1 MEAAVDGPTTCSR
14 SQSLTTEG
22 SWDSNSTMLD
32 EQRVVTGFEAWHEV
46 ASGFK
51 AYEVSRMSNKGATSF
66 ELKLLRRRRRS
77 SGMQVK
83 SCESGEVVCEKMVT
97 GFMDCWPGEVMAGR
111 TWPLRTEVK
120 SKQIFTEEMNESSTI
135 EDLNQSVESPTDELV
150 EASEL
155 NLARMNRFFE
165 AISLLMWSMSESSD
179 FLREVLHW
187 PFIRNQRHYELLS
200 TMLKMKEKLKQ
211 FEQAVVHTGR
221 TLLAEELTGWCMM
234 ALSSVWRRTGVTG
247 CWVAWILSLSI
258 TWLMNRLSW
267 TASVR
272 RSSRTEKKKVARR
285 KSECRLQVRTLVF
298 LSLVRSTQCMQAD
311 EQFFQQMSQLAA
323 AATNAASAA
332 EHALTALQTAGG
344 ASSSSSS
351 AGVAGT
357 LQAGLTAAS
366 KVLRNPDTFDGS
378 DPHGFLT
385 WKFVFTSW
393 LTFAEPKYKAFL
405 EKVEELD
412 HMPAM
417 SAYTED
423 EQMFSTRLFAI
434 LTSYL
439 KGRCLHLVRSGMEQ
453 RNGFALWKELHKEYL
468 PSTRARSLALAQ
480 ALASYPSFAKDKTVL
495 DNVLSYEQLVQ
506 EFEKMSGTTYPQ
518 ELKAATLIRCSE
530 NRVREHLQLTIKET
544 TTYKEIREAV
554 LSHEQASKTWSQESI
569 MKSLNVRPDPNGPAP
584 MEVDRVQEKGKGK
597 GKYKGKGKDKG
608 KSWWQFPFGGRGGQQ
623 KGKGKFEKGGKSKG
637 KNKGKQ
643 GGKSKGKQK
652 GKSSGK
658 KGSDVGQNQCRVCY
672 GYGHWSRDC
681 PQRAQ
686 QITETNVQQQ
696 QGHQMSTTNTTA
708 SASNASTL
716 NTAVRRIFHIG
727 PPSVSTYAD
736 SSVCVVIQEINEE
749 EVVETCRKVVILDS
763 GSDVSL
769 LPLSYANE
777 NIGESNVRLQ
787 DCQGTSLRTAGQQD
801 ATLVVFDAKS
811 GEEVEIHHRFL
822 VGNVHNCILSLG
834 ELYKS
839 GWMLKSDGPEQFLI
853 SPDQE
858 AKIPVMFQRNSFAIE
873 AMICQVTATEIDQ
886 ELYEVRAVIRLSP
899 NYESELPYGR
909 WDVTNNHP
917 HMRSVGVHFADP
929 RAVWSANFA
938 FRTTLIQKVINPEE
952 GWQVVEVAQKF
963 LEQENPF
970 GRISE
975 IPSGEQYVILTILS
989 DREEN
994 LGSFG
999 TLIGGD
1005 EPPVPEAQQED
1016 EQEVQME
1023 ETTEGEK
1030 VEEQEIEGKDIPEFP
1045 IIAPSFKPRGTEDTL
1060 FIGEMQ
1066 LTERSS
1072 VKDLKEA
1079 AKYLKLSSSG
1089 SKTKIFNRIRDA
1101 YEQSLKRR
1109 ALEVARQDYAKLC
1122 PEPRFVDAPVQ
1133 PTEKERKLHEVTHL
1147 PFKRWCSFCVMGKSK
1162 ANIKYASDPADVAVR
1177 TNPTV
1182 QVDIFFQTASN
1193 SLLLCV
1199 DVWSKFLQVQPL
1211 KNKNQGVIGEAIAEF
1226 LATLGHYETVELAY
1240 DSEPVL
1246 AAGARM
1252 AKLIRSNNGLHTIL
1266 QAGKFYDKARTSL
1279 AERCIQTVRAQ
1290 AKTIIAHVQD
1300 RAQILFDESHV
1311 LHSWAVVHACW
1322 LLNRYHVT
1330 SATGMTAYLSV
1341 KGRPYK
1347 GRVCCFGETVYG
1359 LDPLQAKYKSQWRPG
1374 AWLGKDHMDHD
1385 LVLVNNNEV
1394 VRCKAVRKTGE
1405 SWNGELLVNAI
1416 VGPWDMRRGVHT
1428 KVDTKPIPT
1437 PTPELLAD
1445 TSSKPD
1451 ETSRASRRDKKR
1463 KDGEADQDADDV
1475 RKYAEEHPD
1484 EDREIEVEAEE
1495 TNADS
1500 GGATSASASAGD
1512 AQAEADRSAKRP
1524 AEVSA
1529 EEMSE
1534 DKQQKGRFEKNPPK
1548 RKDEVQGGSVT
1559 KAVHFDPDLPAQ
1571 EPVTKAQKKEE
1582 SKDQERQVRRV
1593 EDIELYD
1600 EDEQEAEAEEDEDSY
1615 DWSQAMASSSEA
1627 MLSHEEMKKRGFFSE
1642 GNGPPQ
1648 VSVEELQVLDQQ
1660 AMLSEVNRLHD
1671 LQVIANLEAG
1681 ENVDDAMKLDTRV
1694 VFDWRFR
1701 EGSWIRR
1708 ARLVAREF
1716 RSGECWML
1724 TPSAL
1729 RAL

>member
-1 MEAAVDGPTTCSR
+1 MKGE
-14 SQSLTTEG
+14 EG
-22 SWDSNSTMLD
+22 
-32 EQRVVTGFEAWHEV
+32 G
-46 ASGFK
+46 
-51 AYEVSRMSNKGATSF
+51 
-66 ELKLLRRRRRS
+66 
-77 SGMQVK
+77 
-83 SCESGEVVCEKMVT
+83 CESGGRQVKRCEVVNEETDFLGMTTSHMNCGVEQ
-97 GFMDCWPGEVMAGR
+97 VMAYR
-111 TWPLRTEVK
+111 TWPVSARGLSR
-120 SKQIFTEEMNESSTI
+120 QIFTEEMNNSSTA
-135 EDLNQSVESPTDELV
+135 EDLNPSAESSTDELV
-150 EASEL
+150 RVKEMS
-155 NLARMNRFFE
+155 LAEMNRFVE
-165 AISLLMWSMSESSD
+165 AMSLLAWSMSESRD
-179 FLREVLHW
+179 FLKEVLQW
-187 PFIRNQRHYELLS
+187 QFIRNQRHYELIS
-200 TMLKMKEKLKQ
+200 TVLRVKEMLKQL
-211 FEQAVVHTGR
+211 EQTVVQTSR
-221 TLLAEELTGWCMM
+221 ALLAEELTGWCTM
-234 ALSSVWRRTGVTG
+234 ALSSVWMRTGVAG
-247 CWVAWILSLSI
+247 CWVSWIFSLLF
-258 TWLMNRLSW
+258 TWSLNRLSW
-267 TASVR
+267 TACEK
-272 RSSRTEKKKVARR
+272 RSSRMDRKRVARK
-285 KSECRLQVRTLVF
+285 KSESRLQIQTLVF
-298 LSLVRSTQCMQAD
+298 LSLMRSTQCTQAD

-332 EHALTALQTAGG
+332 ERALTAMQAAGG

-351 AGVAGT
+351 SGVAGT

-405 EKVEELD
+405 QKVEELE

-480 ALASYPSFAKDKTVL
+480 ALASYPQFAKDKTVL

-530 NRVREHLQLTIKET
+530 NRLREHLQLTIKET
-544 TTYKEIREAV
+544 TTYNQIREAV

-569 MKSLNVRPDPNGPAP
+569 MKSLNVRPDPNGPMP
-584 MEVDRVQEKGKGK
+584 MEVDRIQEKGKGK

-637 KNKGKQ
+637 KYKGKQ

-652 GKSSGK
+652 GKSRGK

-681 PQRAQ
+681 PQRVQ

-696 QGHQMSTTNTTA
+696 IQQQQQGRQMSATNTTA

-736 SSVCVVIQEINEE
+736 SSVCVVIQEVNEA
-749 EVVETCRKVVILDS
+749 EVVETCRNVVILDS

-801 ATLVVFDAKS
+801 ATLVVFDANS

-822 VGNVHNCILSLG
+822 VRNVHNCILSLG

-839 GWMLKSDGPEQFLI
+839 GWMLKSDGSEQFLI

-858 AKIPVMFQRNSFAIE
+858 AKIPAVFQRNSFAIE

-952 GWQVVEVAQKF
+952 GWQVVEVAQRF

-994 LGSFG
+994 LSSFG
-999 TLIGGD
+999 TLIGG
-1005 EPPVPEAQQED
+1005 VPEAQQEE

-1023 ETTEGEK
+1023 EEAEGEK

-1072 VKDLKEA
+1072 VKDLREA
-1079 AKYLKLSSSG
+1079 ARYLKLSSSG

-1162 ANIKYASDPADVAVR
+1162 ANIKYASDPADVSER
-1177 TNPTV
+1177 THPTV

-1193 SLLLCV
+1193 SLLLRV

-1226 LATLGHYETVELAY
+1226 MATLGHYETVELAY

-1290 AKTIIAHVQD
+1290 AKTVIAHVQD
-1300 RAQILFDESHV
+1300 RAQIIFDESHV

-1341 KGRPYK
+1341 KGRPYR

-1385 LVLVNNNEV
+1385 LVLVNDNEV

-1405 SWNGELLVNAI
+1405 AWNGELLVNAI

-1445 TSSKPD
+1445 APSKPD
-1451 ETSRASRRDKKR
+1451 ETPRASRKERKK

-1484 EDREIEVEAEE
+1484 EDRDIEVEVQE
-1495 TNADS
+1495 TNVDQ
-1500 GGATSASASAGD
+1500 GGATSASAPL
-1512 AQAEADRSAKRP
+1512 QLETLRQ
-1524 AEVSA
+1524 
-1529 EEMSE
+1529 
-1534 DKQQKGRFEKNPPK
+1534 KQTSQ
-1548 RKDEVQGGSVT
+1548 
-1559 KAVHFDPDLPAQ
+1559 
-1571 EPVTKAQKKEE
+1571 
-1582 SKDQERQVRRV
+1582 RR
-1593 EDIELYD
+1593 
-1600 EDEQEAEAEEDEDSY
+1600 
-1615 DWSQAMASSSEA
+1615 
-1627 MLSHEEMKKRGFFSE
+1627 
-1642 GNGPPQ
+1642 
-1648 VSVEELQVLDQQ
+1648 DQQ
-1660 AMLSEVNRLHD
+1660 RSV
-1671 LQVIANLEAG
+1671 Q
-1681 ENVDDAMKLDTRV
+1681 
-1694 VFDWRFR
+1694 
-1701 EGSWIRR
+1701 RR
-1708 ARLVAREF
+1708 
-1716 RSGECWML
+1716 
-1724 TPSAL
+1724 
-1729 RAL
+1729 